1 MQINRSNNP
10 GFTLDD
16 SEIRFFG
23 SIFLLLVILLIISF
37 AMGSKVERGG
47 TSVPG
52 ETASHVFPAV
62 EVEAKAAYV
71 YDARTK
77 EVLFAKNENE
87 RLALASVTKLMTA
100 LVASE
105 ILPEYSTVVITSE
118 ALGAEGDSG
127 LRRDEKWSLK
137 DLLDF
142 SLVTSSNDGMKAV
155 ALALGALH
163 DSQASSSEAV
173 DGFVQKMNEKASSLD
188 LKNTYYFN
196 STGLD
201 ESAVK
206 GGAYGTV
213 SDIARLF
220 EYILTYKS
228 DLLVATRDLES
239 SFVSENGIAHEAKN
253 TNTIVDEIPGLLAS
267 KTGFTDIGGGN
278 LVIAFDPE
286 LGRPIIVVVLG
297 SSEDGRFKDVQKLV
311 DASMTYITGEPL
323 EIEN

>member
-1 MQINRSNNP
+1 MQNRNTET
-10 GFTLDD
+10 FTLDD

-23 SIFLLLVILLIISF
+23 SVFLLLAVLLVISF

-47 TSVPG
+47 SSMPG
-52 ETASHVFPAV
+52 ETASRTFPVV
-62 EVEAKAAYV
+62 EVGAKAAYV

-77 EVLFAKNENE
+77 EVLYAKNENE

-105 ILPEYSTVVITSE
+105 ILPEYSTVVITSD

-127 LRRDEKWSLK
+127 LRRDERWSLK

-163 DSQASSSEAV
+163 NSQASSSEAKN
-173 DGFVQKMNEKASSLD
+173 GFVQKMNEKASSLD

-201 ESAVK
+201 ESKVK
-206 GGAYGTV
+206 GGAYGTA

-220 EYILTYKS
+220 EYILTYKP
-228 DLLVATRDLES
+228 DLLVATRSLES
-239 SFVSENGIAHEAKN
+239 SFVSENGIVHEAKN
-253 TNTIVDEIPGLLAS
+253 TNAVVNNIPGLLAS

-297 SSEDGRFKDVQKLV
+297 SSEEGRFEDVQKLV
-311 DASMTYITGEPL
+311 DATMEYITGEP
-323 EIEN
+323 INF